1 LATLAAGFAAFAAG
15 VAAAFFRALRAD
27 GGGTALARTD
37 GFDFATVFLDFA
49 TALAMDSNYLDS
61 GEMMRALHHFEGFRA
76 SRETPLSSA
85 RSETS

>member
-1 LATLAAGFAAFAAG
+1 
-15 VAAAFFRALRAD
+15 LRAD
-27 GGGTALARTD
+27 DAAAAVLTRAE

-49 TALAMDSNYLDS
+49 TALAMDSNYLTG

-76 SRETPLSSA
+76 SRETLLSSA